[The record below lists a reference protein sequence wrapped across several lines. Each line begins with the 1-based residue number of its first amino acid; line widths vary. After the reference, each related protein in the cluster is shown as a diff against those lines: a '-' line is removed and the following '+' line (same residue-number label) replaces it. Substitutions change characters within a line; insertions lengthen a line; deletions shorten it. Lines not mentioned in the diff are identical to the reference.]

1 MIVIQNHDSFY
12 PRLAYGYED
21 NVNNFEYS
29 SYWIHSM
36 DFIRLQ
42 ELELGY
48 RLPVS
53 VTGSNRVF
61 NNARLYFR
69 GRNLLTFSDFDL
81 WDPELNTANGT
92 SYPNTRGFAI
102 GIDIQI
108 GRAHV

>member
-69 GRNLLTFSDFDL
+69 GRNFLTFMVFIP
-81 WDPELNTANGT
+81 WNQELNTATET
-92 SYPNTRGFAI
+92 SYPTTRVFATETE
-102 GIDIQI
+102 IQF
-108 GRAHV
+108 